1 MMQVS
6 PQNPFVQPQQGP
18 NALAPKAPV
27 TPSAPVAPVQFSGES
42 WDKIKVIYQAQTP
55 QTKGVIKA
63 VGAGTVAVATVF
75 TPLPFLIGVPVA
87 AWMGFSAYK
96 SIKED

>member
-42 WDKIKVIYQAQTP
+42 WDKIDR
-55 QTKGVIKA
+55 
-63 VGAGTVAVATVF
+63 
-75 TPLPFLIGVPVA
+75 
-87 AWMGFSAYK
+87 K
-96 SIKED
+96 SVV